1 MDLGNQIEK
10 SVTAAEPSL
19 GPPPAKKSCSSSVW
33 KHFTV
38 IAVDKTKVI
47 CNVCKSQISRGRDIK
62 RLSTSAMHNNKHL
75 KHPLPVLS
83 ANSPTSTNPPTS
95 TNSLSQP
102 CSAPACQFKSPV
114 LAAFNAK
121 QAYPPNHP
129 TAKHTNSNTNTNTNF
144 PPPQQIQIQIQIPT
158 ALHTPKYHVLWHQL
172 QKKAQPIFSVFSG
185 NVAAVS
191 KMFVSFYWIDIT
203 LLCKGPS

>member
-10 SVTAAEPSL
+10 SVAAAEPSL
-19 GPPPAKKSCSSSVW
+19 GPPPAKKTCSSSVW

-38 IAVDKTKVI
+38 SAADKTKVI

-62 RLSTSAMHNNKHL
+62 HLSTSAMHNHMHL

-83 ANSPTSTNPPTS
+83 ANPPTS
-95 TNSLSQP
+95 TNSSSQP
-102 CSAPACQFKSPV
+102 CSAPASQFQSPI

-129 TAKHTNSNTNTNTNF
+129 TAKHTNSNTNTNTNTF
-144 PPPQQIQIQIQIPT
+144 PPSTNTNTDTNTGCFAHPYSLYFLT
-158 ALHTPKYHVLWHQL
+158 DSCLVLCST
-172 QKKAQPIFSVFSG
+172 SVWLVSRL
-185 NVAAVS
+185 VA
-191 KMFVSFYWIDIT
+191 
-203 LLCKGPS
+203 